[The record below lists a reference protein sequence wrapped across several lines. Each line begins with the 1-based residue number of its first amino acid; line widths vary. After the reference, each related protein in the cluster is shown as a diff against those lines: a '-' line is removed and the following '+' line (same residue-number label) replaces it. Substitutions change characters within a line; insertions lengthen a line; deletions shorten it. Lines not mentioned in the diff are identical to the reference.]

1 MDTTLLAFAVLGF
14 VAIVLLIE
22 SVYLYWNSRHG
33 PVVKRTDARIRAMS
47 AGGHVSGEQMSILKQ
62 RLLSESPTLT
72 RMLLRMP
79 RVHRLDLYLQQSG
92 LTWSVGRFVGY
103 TVAFGGAGLV
113 FGVGAMHMPFA
124 ISLVVA
130 GAAALLPLA
139 YLRGKR
145 AKRIVKLER
154 QLPDAADLI
163 ARALRAGHSFPAALG
178 MVGDE
183 LPNPL
188 GGEFR
193 IAFDEI
199 NYGVSMNDALL
210 NLVSRVP
217 VDDVRY
223 FVIAVLIQREAGGNL
238 AEILGNIAGIIRERL
253 KLLAKVRVLS
263 AEGRLS
269 AWILGLL
276 PFIVIAALS
285 VLNPSYCKVF
295 WEDPTGQQIAGLGL
309 GMMFFGILW
318 LRKTVRIHV

>member
-1 MDTTLLAFAVLGF
+1 
-14 VAIVLLIE
+14 
-22 SVYLYWNSRHG
+22 
-33 PVVKRTDARIRAMS
+33 
-47 AGGHVSGEQMSILKQ
+47 
-62 RLLSESPTLT
+62 
-72 RMLLRMP
+72 
-79 RVHRLDLYLQQSG
+79 
-92 LTWSVGRFVGY
+92 
-103 TVAFGGAGLV
+103 
-113 FGVGAMHMPFA
+113 
-124 ISLVVA
+124 
-130 GAAALLPLA
+130 
-139 YLRGKR
+139 
-145 AKRIVKLER
+145 
-154 QLPDAADLI
+154 
-163 ARALRAGHSFPAALG
+163 
-178 MVGDE
+178 

-210 NLVSRVP
+210 NLVNRVP

>member
-22 SVYLYWNSRHG
+22 GVYVFWNSRHG
-33 PVVKRTDARIRAMS
+33 PVVKRMDARIRAMS

-62 RLLSESPTLT
+62 RLLSESPTFT
-72 RMLLRMP
+72 RVLMHMP
-79 RVHRLDLYLQQSG
+79 RVHLLDLYLQQSG
-92 LTWSVGRFVGY
+92 LSWSVGRFVGY
-103 TVAFGGAGLV
+103 SAACAVGGLLFGIGG
-113 FGVGAMHMPFA
+113 MHLPFA
-124 ISLVVA
+124 IALAIA
-130 GAAALLPLA
+130 GGAALLPLV

-145 AKRIVKLER
+145 AKRIVQLER

-163 ARALRAGHSFPAALG
+163 ARALRAGHSFPASLG
-178 MVGDE
+178 MVADE
-183 LPNPL
+183 LPMPL

-199 NYGVSMNDALL
+199 NCGVSMNDALM

-238 AEILGNIAGIIRERL
+238 AEILGNIATIIRERL

-276 PFIVIAALS
+276 PFFVIAALS
-285 VLNPSYCKVF
+285 VLNPGYCKVF
-295 WEDPTGQQIAGLGL
+295 WEDETGRKIAGIALS
-309 GMMFFGILW
+309 MMFFGVLW
-318 LRKTVRIHV
+318 LRRTVRIRV

>member
-1 MDTTLLAFAVLGF
+1 
-14 VAIVLLIE
+14 
-22 SVYLYWNSRHG
+22 
-33 PVVKRTDARIRAMS
+33 MS

-62 RLLSESPTLT
+62 RLLSESPTFT
-72 RMLLRMP
+72 RMLMRMP

-103 TVAFGGAGLV
+103 TVALGFAGLV
-113 FGVGAMHMPFA
+113 FGASAMHLPFA
-124 ISLVVA
+124 IALAVA
-130 GAAALLPLA
+130 GAAALLPIV

-145 AKRIVKLER
+145 AKRIVQLER

-210 NLVSRVP
+210 NLVNRVP

>member
-22 SVYLYWNSRHG
+22 SVYLYWNSHHG
-33 PVVKRTDARIRAMS
+33 PVVKRMDARIRAMS

-72 RMLLRMP
+72 RMLMRMP

-103 TVAFGGAGLV
+103 TVVFGGAGLV
-113 FGVGAMHMPFA
+113 FGVGAMHLPFA
-124 ISLVVA
+124 IALAVA
-130 GAAALLPLA
+130 GAAALLPLV

-145 AKRIVKLER
+145 AKRIVHLER

-199 NYGVSMNDALL
+199 NYGVSMNDALM

-318 LRKTVRIHV
+318 LRKTVRIRV

>member
-14 VAIVLLIE
+14 VAVVLLIE
-22 SVYLYWNSRHG
+22 GVYLYWNSHHG
-33 PVVKRTDARIRAMS
+33 PVVKRMDARIRAMS

-62 RLLSESPTLT
+62 RLLSESPTFT
-72 RMLLRMP
+72 RMLMRMP

-103 TVAFGGAGLV
+103 TVALGFAGLV
-113 FGVGAMHMPFA
+113 FGASAMHLPFA
-124 ISLVVA
+124 IALAVA
-130 GAAALLPLA
+130 GAAALLPIV

-145 AKRIVKLER
+145 AKRIVQLER

-199 NYGVSMNDALL
+199 NYGVSMSDALM

-253 KLLAKVRVLS
+253 KLLGKVRVLS
-263 AEGRLS
+263 AEGRMS

-276 PFIVIAALS
+276 PFAVIAALS
-285 VLNPSYCKVF
+285 VLNPDYCKVF
-295 WEDPTGQQIAGLGL
+295 WEDPTGQKIAGIAMA
-309 GMMFFGILW
+309 MMFFGILW
-318 LRKTVRIHV
+318 LRRTVRIRV

>member
-22 SVYLYWNSRHG
+22 SAYLYWNSRHG
-33 PVVKRTDARIRAMS
+33 PAVKRLDARIRAMS
-47 AGGHVSGEQMSILKQ
+47 AGGHVSSEQMSILKQ
-62 RLLSESPTLT
+62 RLLSESPALT
-72 RMLLRMP
+72 RVLMRMP
-79 RVHRLDLYLQQSG
+79 RVHLLDLYLQQSG

-103 TVAFGGAGLV
+103 TTAFGVAGLMV
-113 FGVGAMHMPFA
+113 GAGAMHLP
-124 ISLVVA
+124 LVVTLA
-130 GAAALLPLA
+130 VTAAFALLPLL

-145 AKRIVKLER
+145 AKRIVKLEQ

-178 MVGDE
+178 MVADE

-193 IAFDEI
+193 VAFDEI
-199 NYGVSMNDALL
+199 NYGVAMNDALM

-217 VDDVRY
+217 VEDVRY

-253 KLLAKVRVLS
+253 KLLGKVRVLS

-276 PFIVIAALS
+276 PFVVIAALS
-285 VLNPSYCKVF
+285 VLNPDYCKVF
-295 WEDPTGQQIAGLGL
+295 WEDPTGQKIAGLGL

-318 LRKTVRIHV
+318 LRKTVRIRV